1 MLAAARSPPLTAT
14 SAARRVSD
22 DPIDRA
28 TSMSL
33 VSCTTA
39 RWTGASTG
47 ASADARTA
55 NNNVVAQRRFILD
68 NPGGRGRVRA
78 VVRATPFDKD
88 KPFIKREAEKNP
100 EWAKNWIDGI
110 MPDGVDRELEAEL
123 LEKLETRRD
132 ELFGDPP
139 PGPSI
144 QERAK
149 AALAEDTPFPKNPN
163 PIELPPL
170 PDLRE
175 LAEMSNLQLTDEEI
189 EDFTPKVH
197 SILQWFGKLNEVDLD
212 AMRTDETLYR
222 DDWRAP
228 LRPDVPEDFVN
239 MDGIYGNA
247 GEKWEKPF
255 VKVPSVDK
263 KEKAAA
269 VAAESGAE
277 DASSAADDAAGGS
290 ADAAGVSAAELTPEL
305 LGMQL
310 LVGKVIA
317 CEKHPD
323 AEKLYVE
330 TVDCGEPDGP
340 RCVCSG
346 LVPYMSAGD
355 IEGKLVVVV
364 ANLKPRKMAGLV
376 SAGMLLCANNGGDGE
391 AGTRNVELLVVPDGA
406 VPGERLTWGGA
417 SNDPPHGGNKIAK
430 KRIWEEVQPD
440 LGVNGSCEAGWKGI
454 AMTSSAGPVK
464 CASIVDGGVS

>member
-1 MLAAARSPPLTAT
+1 MLAAARSPPTTAT
-14 SAARRVSD
+14 SGARRVSD

-47 ASADARTA
+47 ASADGRTA
-55 NNNVVAQRRFILD
+55 NNNVVAQRRFLLD

-277 DASSAADDAAGGS
+277 GASEDASNAADDAAGGS
-290 ADAAGVSAAELTPEL
+290 ADAAGGSAAELTPEL

-330 TVDCGEPDGP
+330 TVTAAS
-340 RCVCSG
+340 R
-346 LVPYMSAGD
+346 
-355 IEGKLVVVV
+355 
-364 ANLKPRKMAGLV
+364 MAH
-376 SAGMLLCANNGGDGE
+376 
-391 AGTRNVELLVVPDGA
+391 GA
-406 VPGERLTWGGA
+406 YAAA
-417 SNDPPHGGNKIAK
+417 SCRTCPP
-430 KRIWEEVQPD
+430 P
-440 LGVNGSCEAGWKGI
+440 
-454 AMTSSAGPVK
+454 TSR
-464 CASIVDGGVS
+464 ASSSSSSRT

>member
-1 MLAAARSPPLTAT
+1 
-14 SAARRVSD
+14 
-22 DPIDRA
+22 
-28 TSMSL
+28 MSL

-39 RWTGASTG
+39 RWSGASTG

-88 KPFIKREAEKNP
+88 KPFIKRETEKNP

-212 AMRTDETLYR
+212 AMRTDETLYC

-269 VAAESGAE
+269 VAAE
-277 DASSAADDAAGGS
+277 
-290 ADAAGVSAAELTPEL
+290 
-305 LGMQL
+305 
-310 LVGKVIA
+310 
-317 CEKHPD
+317 
-323 AEKLYVE
+323 
-330 TVDCGEPDGP
+330 
-340 RCVCSG
+340 
-346 LVPYMSAGD
+346 
-355 IEGKLVVVV
+355 
-364 ANLKPRKMAGLV
+364 
-376 SAGMLLCANNGGDGE
+376 
-391 AGTRNVELLVVPDGA
+391 DGA
-406 VPGERLTWGGA
+406 
-417 SNDPPHGGNKIAK
+417 DPPAFSRIA
-430 KRIWEEVQPD
+430 
-440 LGVNGSCEAGWKGI
+440 
-454 AMTSSAGPVK
+454 
-464 CASIVDGGVS
+464 

>member
-88 KPFIKREAEKNP
+88 KPFI
-100 EWAKNWIDGI
+100 

-123 LEKLETRRD
+123 LEKRETRRD
-132 ELFGDPP
+132 ERFGDPP

-197 SILQWFGKLNEVDLD
+197 SILQWFGKLNEVDLA

-228 LRPDVPEDFVN
+228 LRPDIPEDFVN

-269 VAAESGAE
+269 VAAEDVAE
-277 DASSAADDAAGGS
+277 DASHAADDAAGGTAAAADVS

-346 LVPYMSAGD
+346 LVPYMSAAD
-355 IEGKLVVVV
+355 IEGKLVVGG
-364 ANLKPRKMAGLV
+364 ANL
-376 SAGMLLCANNGGDGE
+376 
-391 AGTRNVELLVVPDGA
+391 
-406 VPGERLTWGGA
+406 
-417 SNDPPHGGNKIAK
+417 
-430 KRIWEEVQPD
+430 
-440 LGVNGSCEAGWKGI
+440 
-454 AMTSSAGPVK
+454 
-464 CASIVDGGVS
+464 

>member
-1 MLAAARSPPLTAT
+1 
-14 SAARRVSD
+14 
-22 DPIDRA
+22 
-28 TSMSL
+28 
-33 VSCTTA
+33 
-39 RWTGASTG
+39 
-47 ASADARTA
+47 
-55 NNNVVAQRRFILD
+55 
-68 NPGGRGRVRA
+68 
-78 VVRATPFDKD
+78 
-88 KPFIKREAEKNP
+88 
-100 EWAKNWIDGI
+100 
-110 MPDGVDRELEAEL
+110 
-123 LEKLETRRD
+123 
-132 ELFGDPP
+132 
-139 PGPSI
+139 
-144 QERAK
+144 
-149 AALAEDTPFPKNPN
+149 
-163 PIELPPL
+163 
-170 PDLRE
+170 
-175 LAEMSNLQLTDEEI
+175 
-189 EDFTPKVH
+189 
-197 SILQWFGKLNEVDLD
+197 
-212 AMRTDETLYR
+212 MRTDETLYR

-247 GEKWEKPF
+247 GEKWERPF

-364 ANLKPRKMAGLV
+364 ANLKPRKMAGMV

-391 AGTRNVELLVVPDGA
+391 AGTRKV
-406 VPGERLTWGGA
+406 
-417 SNDPPHGGNKIAK
+417 
-430 KRIWEEVQPD
+430 
-440 LGVNGSCEAGWKGI
+440 
-454 AMTSSAGPVK
+454 
-464 CASIVDGGVS
+464 